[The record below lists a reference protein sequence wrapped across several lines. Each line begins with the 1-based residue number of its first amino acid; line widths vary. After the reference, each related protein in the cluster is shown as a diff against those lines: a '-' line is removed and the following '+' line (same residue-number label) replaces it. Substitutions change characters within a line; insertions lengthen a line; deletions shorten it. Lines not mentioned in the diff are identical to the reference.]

1 MLLDIPC
8 IEGSIAQDMDAE
20 TGEWFQWWELPP
32 GTTLRYVPLSPS
44 AEIPSLSKTER
55 NTMLQDRIYRVETP
69 DEQTTFFCLVN
80 ATDCGIILYVFDDE
94 PSGSTEPEQ
103 AVATVLL
110 EAEADAD
117 ATRVMLRLWD
127 DTTAKD
133 GNALHILTLI
143 EQEQEDA

>member
-1 MLLDIPC
+1 
-8 IEGSIAQDMDAE
+8 
-20 TGEWFQWWELPP
+20 
-32 GTTLRYVPLSPS
+32 
-44 AEIPSLSKTER
+44 
-55 NTMLQDRIYRVETP
+55 MLQDRIYRVETP